1 MEPTSRAQEHV
12 YLWTAVEATVKTINK
27 HGSFEDAPSGSSDDL
42 KDIAIRLRNL
52 IIEIYPDVVAVPWPK
67 QGIAGYGVGPKKM
80 SEHFCYIGVYQD
92 HVNLGFYHG
101 ADLPDPARLLEGT
114 GKKLR
119 HVKIRDA
126 EQVEQLSIRGL
137 IEASVTERRKALGTA

>member
-1 MEPTSRAQEHV
+1 MSGPWAHERVRPP
-12 YLWTAVEATVKTINK
+12 TAVEETVKTIHK
-27 HGSFEDAPSGSSDDL
+27 HGSFGDVLSGSSEDL
-42 KDIAIRLRNL
+42 KEIATLLRHL
-52 IIEIYPDVVAVPWPK
+52 IIEIYPDVVEVPWPR

-80 SEHFCYIGVYQD
+80 SEHFCYIGMYQD

-119 HVKIRDA
+119 HVKIRDIG
-126 EQVEQLSIRGL
+126 QVERPSIREL
-137 IEASVTERRKALGTA
+137 IEASLVERKKALGTA